1 VMNDNGVVMMMP
13 MMVMMIDDDHRRV
26 RGRSKR
32 YRQSETGQSSKSK
45 NELSHLDS
53 PELFSVAENNSRGQE
68 AFRIEF

>member
-1 VMNDNGVVMMMP
+1 MNDNGVVMMMP

-45 NELSHLDS
+45 NELSHLD
-53 PELFSVAENNSRGQE
+53 FS
-68 AFRIEF
+68 